1 MAKKAQRYFAGVKAK
16 IPNSLITHSD
26 GEQKKA
32 TPGLNL

>member
-16 IPNSLITHSD
+16 ILNSLITHSD